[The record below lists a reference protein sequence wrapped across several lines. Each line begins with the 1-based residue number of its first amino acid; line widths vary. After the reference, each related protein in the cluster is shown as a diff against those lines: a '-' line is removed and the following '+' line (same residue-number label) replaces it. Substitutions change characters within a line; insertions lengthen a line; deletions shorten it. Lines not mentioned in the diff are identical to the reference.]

1 MSSTNYLPKPDIQFY
16 NNMSSAGLHFGRC
29 TIIEMSNSIAPIEFD
44 PVINVSTF
52 NFCGDWQ
59 LINIYHLACEQTSL
73 AITK

>member
-16 NNMSSAGLHFGRC
+16 NMSSAGLHFVRC
-29 TIIEMSNSIAPIEFD
+29 TIIEMSNPIEFD